1 MGYQI
6 LQGDPTEYEVIEYPS
21 FADEREFSRL
31 LVKTDEAIV
40 SRPQKKNLCEKWGWD
55 VEEVCSEKVSGY
67 VQYHAKLAQI
77 IFQDA
82 PQLSQGDAD
91 QLLPGKIQE
100 ARADFT
106 QGCRG
111 RSVGQDSGFRQDLM
125 AAMKS
130 LLAQNSQTSKT
141 EAATTETP

>member
-6 LQGDPTEYEVIEYPS
+6 LQGDPTQYEVIEYPS

-31 LVKTDEAIV
+31 LVNTGEAIV
-40 SRPQKKNLCEKWGWD
+40 SRQQKENLCEKWGWD
-55 VEEVCSEKVSGY
+55 AEEVCSEEVNGY
-67 VQYHAKLAQI
+67 VEYHAKLAQV
-77 IFQDA
+77 IFQA
-82 PQLSQGDAD
+82 PPQLSQDDAD

-111 RSVGQDSGFRQDLM
+111 RSVGQDGGFSQDLM

-130 LLAQNSQTSKT
+130 LLAQNSQTSKM